1 MSIKINVRIQKLQ
14 TLAPH
19 LKKLCSQL
27 AEYKIPPTLV
37 YEDLHLGNVAL
48 HNNKYLIF
56 DWTDSCIS
64 HPLFDMFPLFFPQKK
79 KPFLSSLSSLRDE
92 YLSQWEIYESKPH
105 LLEAWKLAKPLCA
118 LHHAVTYQHITA
130 CLEPRAKQECNALL
144 YFLRQLLKCKI

>member
-1 MSIKINVRIQKLQ
+1 MQKLQ

-130 CLEPRAKQECNALL
+130 C
-144 YFLRQLLKCKI
+144 